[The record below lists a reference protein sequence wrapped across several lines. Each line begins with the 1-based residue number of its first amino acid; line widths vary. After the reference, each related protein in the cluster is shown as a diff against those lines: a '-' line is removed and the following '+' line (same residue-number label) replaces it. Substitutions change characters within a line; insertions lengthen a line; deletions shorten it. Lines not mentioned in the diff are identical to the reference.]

1 MADRFRNAPLLLTLA
16 ALVLTLPG
24 TSEAGRRRGGSGA
37 PLEATGFQ
45 LFTSPQSNP
54 IALSEDG
61 TELYVANTTS
71 NTVDVID
78 TGSNTVTASVRVGID
93 PVSVAVRPGTSE
105 VWVSNHVSDS
115 VSVIDTSLLPPQV
128 VETIQAIRGDRV
140 TDFDEPVG
148 IAFTASGSKAY
159 VALSSRNEIA
169 VLDPAGGYA
178 VTGTLPISA
187 QEPRALAVRNG
198 LLYVAAFESGN
209 QTEASACADSGSAP
223 QCTIFLSDFLTF
235 GLSPN
240 LPGFV
245 KNIVVDPQLPDRDLF
260 VFDTS
265 DDSLVEAVT
274 GVGTLLYGLAVDGSG
289 KAWISQTFAR
299 NAVNGADGL
308 NLIDLENRIFDNQ
321 LASVSCDASSCG
333 NPAVIELE
341 PALPLQPA
349 VGDALATPYGIQ
361 VSDDGSTLVVTAAAS
376 SRIFTFDT
384 TSTSLSGVL
393 DRLDVGSIPRGVALR
408 SDGAGAPQTAYVLN
422 TLGNSVTVVDVS
434 GPAAGHLD
442 PSDILATIPVGDDPT
457 ANDVRL
463 GRIAFNDADASTS
476 GTFSCASCHPDGHND
491 QLLWRIG
498 GACFFGDCTGDDE
511 PRTTMPV
518 RGLKNTLPLHWDGTL
533 GDPFG
538 GLNGAVSAPIAADCG
553 DDQGCFRFLV
563 NASLSGVM
571 CDQDPSCATGP
582 SGDAGLLTAAERDDM
597 ATFLQTTVYAP
608 ARSRRPDD
616 VLTTSA
622 ADGFADFFLDQG
634 GIGNQGGVT
643 TCADASQGCH
653 ALPLGASTCTGNS
666 KGVFTTC
673 TVGAFDAPTMRGM
686 TDRFVHFSLGFGGPE
701 EILQSETSW
710 TPAVGMD
717 EFSSFNSIFPVGFT
731 PAYNVGPLDLF
742 QMFEE
747 ASTGFSGATGRQVTL
762 NTATTAG
769 CTPCEVDTILAEL
782 EAADAKGVVNLQG
795 TGRRN
800 ANSNFNVEYNA
811 GAGNYRNQ
819 GGATFSRS
827 TLISEAQ
834 SGALLLT
841 LTAELRANVG
851 DLLQLPQPVL
861 APNVVKED
869 DSIPRVVQ
877 AGGSSVTVT
886 AAGIDVRD
894 NPQILVDGQ
903 LASGSVGC
911 FNGSFNPFCSTG
923 VVEITLS
930 DGLAQGLHL
939 VQVQNPKGLLSN
951 ELPVCAANNPGAND
965 PGDPCE

>member
-1 MADRFRNAPLLLTLA
+1 
-16 ALVLTLPG
+16 
-24 TSEAGRRRGGSGA
+24 
-37 PLEATGFQ
+37 
-45 LFTSPQSNP
+45 
-54 IALSEDG
+54 
-61 TELYVANTTS
+61 
-71 NTVDVID
+71 
-78 TGSNTVTASVRVGID
+78 
-93 PVSVAVRPGTSE
+93 
-105 VWVSNHVSDS
+105 

-128 VETIQAIRGDRV
+128 VETIQAIGGDRV

-169 VLDPAGGYA
+169 VIDPAGGYA
-178 VTGTLPISA
+178 VTGTLTISA
-187 QEPRALAVRNG
+187 QEPRALVVSNG

-209 QTEASACADSGSAP
+209 QTEVSACADSGSAP

-240 LPGFV
+240 LPGFE
-245 KNIVVDPQLPDRDLF
+245 KNIVVDAQLPDRDLF

-321 LASVSCDASSCG
+321 LASVSCNTSSCG
-333 NPAVIELE
+333 NPDVIELE
-341 PALPLQPA
+341 PALPSQPA
-349 VGDALATPYGIQ
+349 AGNALATPYGIE

-384 TSTSLSGVL
+384 SSTNLSGVL
-393 DRLDVGSIPRGVALR
+393 GRLDVGDIPRGVALD
-408 SDGAGAPQTAYVLN
+408 SDTGIAYVLN
-422 TLGNSVTVVDVS
+422 TLGNSVSVVSVDVNPLS
-434 GPAAGHLD
+434 GTHGDL
-442 PSDILATIPVGDDPT
+442 SLVTTVPVGSDPT

-498 GACFFGDCTGDDE
+498 GACFFGECTGDDE

-538 GLNGAVSAPIAADCG
+538 GLNGAVSAPIGADCG
-553 DDQGCFRFLV
+553 DDQSCFRFLV
-563 NASLSGVM
+563 DASLSGVM
-571 CDQDPSCATGP
+571 CDQPCG
-582 SGDAGLLTAAERDDM
+582 GGGELTPTERDDM

-616 VLTTSA
+616 MLTTSA
-622 ADGFADFFLDQG
+622 ADGFGDFFLDQG

-710 TPAVGMD
+710 TPALGMD

-795 TGRRN
+795 KGRRN

-827 TLISEAQ
+827 TLITEAQ
-834 SGALLLT
+834 SGAMLLT

-861 APNVVKED
+861 APNTLRED
-869 DSIPRVVQ
+869 DSIPAVVQ
-877 AGGSSVTVT
+877 AGASPVAFNARGV
-886 AAGIDVRD
+886 DVRA

-903 LASGSVGC
+903 VASGSVFC
-911 FNGSFNPFCSTG
+911 FSGSFNPFCSTG
-923 VVEITLS
+923 IVQITLS
-930 DGLAQGLHL
+930 DGLSQGLHL

-951 ELPVCAANNPGAND
+951 ELPVCANNNPAMGD
-965 PGDPCE
+965 PGNPCE